1 MRRKSK
7 LDKIDFFERIFI
19 SCCLL
24 FSVYGFLIIYANIK
38 HNENKKHELFED
50 LIEIDVQ
57 QEKIDNL
64 NHFVSRD

>member
-57 QEKIDNL
+57 QKKISNL

>member
-24 FSVYGFLIIYANIK
+24 FSVYGFLLIYANIK
-38 HNENKKHELFED
+38 HNENKKHELSED
-50 LIEIDVQ
+50 LIEIHIQ
-57 QEKIDNL
+57 QEKIDDL
-64 NHFVSRD
+64 NHLVIN

>member
-24 FSVYGFLIIYANIK
+24 FSIYSFLIIYANIE
-38 HNENKKHELFED
+38 HNKNKNKKHELFED
-50 LIEIDVQ
+50 LIELLIRR
-57 QEKIDNL
+57 IY
-64 NHFVSRD
+64 H